1 MPRNVEVKAKVEDLK
16 QLLDKSADLCEQSQ
30 AEVLKQHD
38 TFFNSPNG
46 RQGFIFKNVRNNQ
59 SPGMNAFRLKLREF
73 VGTDGPSELIFYDRP
88 DEEGPKISDFVKA
101 SIEDAKSLKEALRK
115 SMGIKGE
122 LKKTRHL
129 FIKGQ
134 TRIHVDQVEGLGDFM
149 ELEVCLKDDQDLSE
163 GQRIADAL
171 LEKLGIPKSAL
182 ISGAY
187 IDALTSKDS

>member
-1 MPRNVEVKAKVEDLK
+1 MPRNVEVKARVEDLK
-16 QLLDKSADLCEQSQ
+16 QLLDKAADLCEQSQ

-46 RQGFIFKNVRNNQ
+46 
-59 SPGMNAFRLKLREF
+59 RLKLREF

-88 DEEGPKISDFVKA
+88 DEEGPKISDFVKV
-101 SIEDAKSLKEALRK
+101 SIEDASGLKEALRK

-122 LKKTRHL
+122 LKKIRHL

-163 GQRIADAL
+163 GQRIADDL

-187 IDALTSKDS
+187 IDALTSKGS